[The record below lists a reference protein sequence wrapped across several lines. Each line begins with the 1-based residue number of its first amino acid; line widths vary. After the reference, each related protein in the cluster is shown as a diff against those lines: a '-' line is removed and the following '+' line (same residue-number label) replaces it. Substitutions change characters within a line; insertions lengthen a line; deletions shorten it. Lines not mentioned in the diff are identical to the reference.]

1 MIVLMQTRGIART
14 TARMMPD
21 YKEVSVQH
29 APHNP
34 TDARLILQS
43 PQDNCL
49 IAGARLEAGERVE
62 IEGEIVT
69 LAKTIDL
76 GHKVA
81 RRALRTDEKVLRYG
95 AIIGHVT
102 SDVQPGEHLHT
113 HNLESDYLPTYTHDA
128 GHAFVDH
135 RER

>member
-1 MIVLMQTRGIART
+1 LIRIAIES
-14 TARMMPD
+14 
-21 YKEVSVQH
+21 KEVSVQQ
-29 APHNP
+29 APHKS

-49 IAGARLEAGERVE
+49 IAGARLAAGERVE
-62 IEGEIVT
+62 IEGVVVT
-69 LAKTIDL
+69 LTKTIDL

-95 AIIGHVT
+95 AVIGHVT
-102 SDVQPGEHLHT
+102 SDVQPGDHLHT

-135 RER
+135 GVDHRDR